1 MYDLLSPPGI
11 NELKGVLEFFKEKS
25 DEIRNV
31 PPAVLFEKAILKIFG
46 DLIENHPQHSAY

>member
-1 MYDLLSPPGI
+1 MYDLLSSPGI

-46 DLIENHPQHSAY
+46 ELLENHPLHSAY